1 MSNDQRHYRSKK
13 KVNPELPDEASFIGP
28 ATKNAFTKMTAL
40 SSSPQHALLSEDME
54 KIVNLLQTI
63 KDNETNEEDCKSEEE
78 VAALEFKARRLSA
91 REKKRLLERMFRKV
105 KRSPPQSLPI
115 SPETIQRVVSM
126 EEKIDLRPPTTN
138 IEMPESID
146 DDDYPQVPVVSPDNE
161 STQHMDSNFEEA
173 IDETNSITNGSET
186 SSLVAERERPL
197 QIPVNTGNNLQRQ
210 SQSQRNRRKG
220 SLRDR
225 LELALVEFALSLI
238 DPCACEDESDDQ
250 IFMGQYATA

>member
-1 MSNDQRHYRSKK
+1 
-13 KVNPELPDEASFIGP
+13 
-28 ATKNAFTKMTAL
+28 MTAL

-105 KRSPPQSLPI
+105 KKSPPQSLPI

-126 EEKIDLRPPTTN
+126 EEKIDLRPSTTN

-146 DDDYPQVPVVSPDNE
+146 DYDYQVPVVSPDNE
-161 STQHMDSNFEEA
+161 STQHMESNFEKA
-173 IDETNSITNGSET
+173 IDETNSITNDSET

-197 QIPVNTGNNLQRQ
+197 RIPVNAGNLQRQRQ

-220 SLRDR
+220 SLRER

-238 DPCACEDESDDQ
+238 DPCNCEDESDDQ